1 MSIRAKIGTLALV
14 LLTLFTMGCSTDDV
28 PPGHKAFM
36 FDRTGGL
43 ALYTGG
49 NGLLT
54 DDILNS
60 GTHYTGLY
68 DELVGVNC
76 QDDHMKEALPVL
88 TKSDMKVTVDLRVT
102 YAADCSSKDQI
113 QLILDQVQLPVDS
126 RFVQP
131 NQIFEKYVMPVIRES
146 LRNHLADYTIEQV
159 KEVRGELANSVK
171 LDLERAIKEK
181 NFPVQIE
188 VLTVSNINLPESIVE
203 KIKEIELARMDANKE
218 TEKQQAAKVRLEREL
233 FEAQQDRLVQRE
245 LAEKEKE
252 VRTIKAQAD
261 LEVKKAEAQG
271 ISEINRQLTT
281 TYIRYLQLERDAEVQ
296 KEMAKSLGAGTV
308 FYMGSNDFAIPPG
321 SAANVAVTAR

>member
-1 MSIRAKIGTLALV
+1 MKKLALA
-14 LLTLFTMGCSTDDV
+14 LLAIFAVGCGTEDV

-49 NGLLT
+49 EGLLT
-54 DDILNS
+54 DDVLGS

-68 DELVGVNC
+68 DEVIGVNC

-102 YAADCSSKDQI
+102 YSADCTSKDNI
-113 QLILDQVQLPVDS
+113 ELILDQVIVPPDS
-126 RFVQP
+126 QFVQP

-171 LDLERAIKEK
+171 ADLARSIKEK
-181 NFPVQIE
+181 NFPVLIE

-233 FEAQQDRLVQRE
+233 FEAQQDRLVQKE

-252 VRTIKAQAD
+252 VRMIKAMAD

-271 ISEINRQLTT
+271 IAEMNRQLTS
-281 TYIRYLQLERDAEVQ
+281 TYIKYLQLERDAEVQ

-321 SAANVAVTAR
+321 SNANVAITR